1 MLRQLETGRDISKM
15 LGGKDRDDGVGQVVL
30 GMWFARRLKGKCVSR
45 TLDRRP
51 SAANTSRV
59 EFYRQEGYQTGV
71 QVAKESEKSHFAR
84 LNDLMREAEKVAKGG

>member
-1 MLRQLETGRDISKM
+1 M
-15 LGGKDRDDGVGQVVL
+15 
-30 GMWFARRLKGKCVSR
+30 CVPDFGS
-45 TLDRRP
+45 LH